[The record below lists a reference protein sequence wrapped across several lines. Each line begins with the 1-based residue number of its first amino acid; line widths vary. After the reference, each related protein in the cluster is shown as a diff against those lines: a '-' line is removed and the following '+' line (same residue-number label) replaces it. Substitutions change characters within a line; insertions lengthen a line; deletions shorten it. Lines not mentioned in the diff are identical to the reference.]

1 MGIVESG
8 LEIWVKMDD
17 SNELI
22 LQAIKDNKLIYP
34 SDLTETDLNQKFP
47 LDCTTTP

>member
-8 LEIWVKMDD
+8 LEIWVKYGD

-22 LQAIKDNKLIYP
+22 LQAKKDNELIYP
-34 SDLTETDLNQKFP
+34 SDLTDVN
-47 LDCTTTP
+47 

>member
-34 SDLTETDLNQKFP
+34 SDLTDVDQKFP